1 MQTAKKRGK
10 NQKRRTGPETQDWH
24 RLYEMAVQSPDV
36 NVDFFDRVYRRI
48 NDKTPKTLKEDFC
61 GTALLAA
68 EWVRKR
74 KDNIA
79 VGVDLDGRTLQW
91 AREHNI
97 APLGEDASRV
107 QLVEDDVR
115 KVTKPKV
122 DVVAALNF
130 SYFIFKRPDALTKY
144 YKAVHSSLNQDG
156 IFVMDIFGGW
166 EAQMDLVDKT
176 KNEGFTYEWE
186 QKGINPITNEGIFH
200 IHFKFHGG
208 GGIKKAFTYDWRL
221 WSIPEVRQCLE
232 TAGFKTVD
240 VYWEGIDSETDEGNG
255 VFRKVTKVE
264 NCPGWHT
271 FIVAY

>member
-10 NQKRRTGPETQDWH
+10 NQERRTGPETRDLH

-36 NVDFFDRVYRRI
+36 NADFFDRVYRSI

-61 GTALLAA
+61 GTALLSA

-79 VGVDLDGRTLQW
+79 IGVDLDGPTLQW

-122 DVVAALNF
+122 DVIAALNF
-130 SYFIFKRPDALTKY
+130 SYFIFKQPDALTEY
-144 YKAVHSSLNQDG
+144 YKTVRSSLNKDG

-221 WSIPEVRQCLE
+221 WSIPEVQQCLE
-232 TAGFKTVD
+232 AAGFKTVD
-240 VYWEGIDSETDEGNG
+240 VYWEGIDSDTDEGNG